1 MKKKLFILLACLLT
15 CAGLKAQNASYSGQ
29 VVDEDGYP
37 VIGATVVVKGSNPLM
52 GAVTDV
58 DGKFSFT
65 NVPSNLK
72 TLQVSYVGMTTQ
84 TVAAGRNIKVTLTAD
99 SKTLDDVVVTALG
112 ITRSK
117 KSLGY
122 AQQEVKADMLAAAAP
137 ASITSALTGK
147 VAGTQINTFGGT
159 VGASSR
165 ISIRGNSS
173 LSADQQPLIVVDGV
187 PINNSVN
194 RSGDNAYNGIDYGSG
209 LNDINVED
217 IESIDVLKGGAA
229 ALYGMRAANGVILIT
244 TKNGGK
250 QGGTKISYDGGV
262 TFDQVANIPLLQNSY
277 GQGHDGDEYHF
288 GLDDC
293 GFSSYKDWAEQSI
306 YGYAYGDGAGG
317 GTNDDW
323 DESWGPRLDVGI
335 KTPQFFSNGEAV
347 DWISRP
353 NNVKDFFQTGVTQNH
368 MVSVSNVSDKANVRA
383 SLSYR
388 GQTGTVP
395 NTDQE
400 RYGGMINSEVKLN
413 SKVWMEANAN
423 FTHTNSDNLIGQGYG
438 TNNPMISL
446 LEWTGRQVDMQ
457 ALKDNWAQKN
467 AVGEY
472 DMYNWIS
479 VFHVNPYFN
488 VYENTNSFVKDR
500 FFGKGSL
507 FFQPTEWLKLEGRLG
522 IDTYSSKS
530 TEHVYYN
537 DDYVNG
543 YFDQRIIGNTEF
555 NADFL
560 AYFNKKWGQLDFNAI
575 AGANYRD
582 NVYSYDELACDGLTV
597 PGVYTAANAM
607 SPLPTMDHSHI
618 RSNSVYANASL
629 GWADQLYLDLSA
641 RNDWSSTIKEDIFYP
656 SISLSWLPFESFNF
670 NNDTFS
676 FLKLR
681 GGYAEVGSA
690 TSAYRNS
697 YYYYA
702 ASAGFNGQTL
712 LYKSKSYPNFDLKP
726 ERAKTCEVGFE
737 LGMFQDRLHLDVA
750 YYDKSTFDQILYVS
764 TAQSSGITSKL
775 INAGQIDNNGIE
787 VQLRADIIQNKDFT
801 WNTTF
806 NFSKDVSK
814 VVSLADGLDMYD
826 MGWTWGISTTAKV
839 GDPWGDITGSAY
851 ERTEDGAIIL
861 DEWGNGTELSNQVI
875 GNVTPD
881 ALLSWRHDFTFKKN
895 WNAGFMLDMRL
906 GGDLWSQTMSHAY
919 CAGAAAITAENGCR
933 EKACVP
939 GIDVSTQYKFVQM
952 DENGNYV
959 PATVEVSAQDWYEW
973 MFTAN
978 EVYIF
983 DGSFLKLREL
993 YIGYDVPKSLLQK
1006 TKFIQAAKFS
1016 LVGNNLALLWVD
1028 KSNTM
1033 RIDPECGGV
1042 ASDSYGVGLEQS
1054 STPSCRSYGFKVNLT
1069 F

>member
-1 MKKKLFILLACLLT
+1 MKQKLILFIACLFT
-15 CAGLKAQNASYSGQ
+15 ATGIWAQNTVSGT
-29 VVDEDGYP
+29 VVDEEDYP
-37 VIGATVVVKGSNPLM
+37 VIGATVVVKGSNPMM
-52 GAVTDV
+52 GTVTDV
-58 DGKFSFT
+58 DGKFSFA
-65 NVPSNLK
+65 NVPSQYK
-72 TLQVSYVGMTTQ
+72 TLQVSYVGMKTMD
-84 TVAAGRNIKVTLTAD
+84 VAAGRNIKVTLVSDAKSID
-99 SKTLDDVVVTALG
+99 EVVVTALG
-112 ITRSK
+112 INRAK

-122 AQQEVKADMLAAAAP
+122 AQQEVKAADLTQAAP
-137 ASITSALTGK
+137 VSITSALTGK

-159 VGASSR
+159 VGASSV

-173 LSADQQPLIVVDGV
+173 LSSDQQPLIVVDGV
-187 PINNSVN
+187 PISNSAN
-194 RSGDNAYNGIDYGSG
+194 RSGDGYYTGVDYGSG

-250 QGGTKISYDGGV
+250 KGGTKISYDGGV

-277 GQGHDGDEYHF
+277 GQGHDADEYHYDLYND
-288 GLDDC
+288 GSY
-293 GFSSYKDWAEQSI
+293 SSYKDWAENSG

-323 DESWGPRLDVGI
+323 DESWGPRLDIGI
-335 KTPQFFSNGEAV
+335 KTTQFNSNGEATE
-347 DWISRP
+347 WKSNP
-353 NNVKDFFQTGVTQNH
+353 NNVRDFFQTGVTQNH
-368 MVSVSNVSDKANVRA
+368 MVSVSNVSEKANVRA

-413 SKVWMEANAN
+413 SKVWMNANAN

-438 TNNPMISL
+438 SNNPMISL
-446 LEWTGRQVDMQ
+446 LEWTGRQVDVK
-457 ALKDNWAQKN
+457 ALKEIWDEKDAAGNYNYA
-467 AVGEY
+467 
-472 DMYNWIS
+472 NWIS

-488 VYENTNSFVKDR
+488 VYENTNSYVKDR
-500 FFGKGSL
+500 FFGKGAL
-507 FFQPTEWLKLEGRLG
+507 FFQPTDWLKFEGRIG
-522 IDTYSSKS
+522 VDNYTSKS

-537 DDYVNG
+537 ADYVNG
-543 YFDQRIIGNTEF
+543 YFDQRVIASTEF

-560 AYFNKKWGQLDFNAI
+560 AYFNKKWDKLSFDGVL
-575 AGANYRD
+575 GANYRD
-582 NVYSYDELACDGLTV
+582 VVYSYDELECDGLTV
-597 PGVYTAANAM
+597 LGVYTAANAN
-607 SPLPTMDHSHI
+607 PIATMDHSWI

-629 GWADQLYLDLSA
+629 GYADQLYLDLSA
-641 RNDWSSTIKEDIFYP
+641 RNDWSSTINDPIFYP
-656 SISLSWLPFESFNF
+656 SVSVSWLPFETFGV

-681 GGYAEVGSA
+681 GGFAEVGNA

-702 ASAGFNGQTL
+702 SSAGFNGTTL
-712 LYKSKSYPNFDLKP
+712 MYKSKSYPNFDLKP
-726 ERAKTCEVGFE
+726 ERAQTLEFGFE
-737 LGMFQDRLHLDVA
+737 LGLFQDRLHLDVA

-764 TAQSSGITSKL
+764 TAYSSGITSKL

-787 VQLRADIIQNKDFT
+787 VQLRADIIKNKNFN

-814 VVSLADGLDMYD
+814 IVSLADGLDKYD

-861 DEWGNGTELSNQVI
+861 DEYGNGTELSNQVI

-881 ALLSWRHDFTFKKN
+881 ALLSWRHDFSFLKN

-919 CAGAAAITAENGCR
+919 CAGSAAITAENGVR

-939 GIDVSTQYKFVQM
+939 GKDISTQYTFVQW
-952 DENGNYV
+952 DDATQSYV
-959 PATVEVSAQDWYEW
+959 PATCEVAAQDWFEW
-973 MFTAN
+973 QFTAN

-983 DGSFLKLREL
+983 DGSFLKLREA
-993 YIGYDVPKSLLQK
+993 YIGYDVPKQWLKK
-1006 TKFIQAAKFS
+1006 TKFIDAAKISF
-1016 LVGNNLALLWVD
+1016 VGNNLALLWVH

-1042 ASDSYGVGLEQS
+1042 NSNSYGIGLEQS

>member
-1 MKKKLFILLACLLT
+1 MKQKLILLFACLFT
-15 CAGLKAQNASYSGQ
+15 ATGIWAQNTVSGT
-29 VVDEDGYP
+29 VVDDEDYP
-37 VIGATVVVKGSNPLM
+37 VIGATVVVKGSNPMM
-52 GAVTDV
+52 GTVTDV
-58 DGKFSFT
+58 DGKFSFA
-65 NVPSNLK
+65 NVPSQYK
-72 TLQVSYVGMTTQ
+72 TLQVSYVGMKTID
-84 TVAAGRNIKVTLTAD
+84 VAVGRNIKVTLTSDAKSID
-99 SKTLDDVVVTALG
+99 EVVVTALG
-112 ITRSK
+112 INRAK

-122 AQQEVKADMLAAAAP
+122 AQQEVKAADLTAAAP

-159 VGASSR
+159 VGASSI

-173 LSADQQPLIVVDGV
+173 LGSEQQPLIVVDGV
-187 PINNSVN
+187 PISNSPN
-194 RSGDNAYNGIDYGSG
+194 RSGDGYYNGVDFGSG

-250 QGGTKISYDGGV
+250 RGGTTISYDGGV

-277 GQGHDGDEYHF
+277 GQGHDADEYHYSLY
-288 GLDDC
+288 GE
-293 GFSSYKDWAEQSI
+293 GYSSYKDWAENSG
-306 YGYAYGDGAGG
+306 YGYAFGDGAGG
-317 GTNDDW
+317 GNNDYW
-323 DESWGPRLDVGI
+323 DESWGPRLDIGI
-335 KTPQFFSNGEAV
+335 MTPQFDSNGEATPWV
-347 DWISRP
+347 SRP
-353 NNVKDFFQTGVTQNH
+353 NNVRDFFQTGVTQNH
-368 MVSVSNVSDKANVRA
+368 MISVSNVSEKANVRA

-413 SKVWMEANAN
+413 NKVWMNANAN

-438 TNNPMISL
+438 SNNPMISL
-446 LEWTGRQVDMQ
+446 LEWTGRQVNMQ
-457 ALKDNWAQKN
+457 SLKEMWDEKDGAGNYTFA
-467 AVGEY
+467 
-472 DMYNWIS
+472 NWIN

-507 FFQPTEWLKLEGRLG
+507 FFQPAEWVKLEGRLG
-522 IDTYSSKS
+522 IDTYNSMSK
-530 TEHVYYN
+530 ERVYYN
-537 DDYVNG
+537 SDYVDG
-543 YFDQRIIGNTEF
+543 YFNQRAISSTEF
-555 NADFL
+555 NADAI
-560 AYFNKKWGQLDFNAI
+560 AYFTKKWDKLSFDGVL
-575 AGANYRD
+575 GANYRD
-582 NVYSYDELACDGLTV
+582 VVYSYDQLECDGLTV
-597 PGVYTAANAM
+597 LGVYTAANAV
-607 SPLPTMDHSHI
+607 PVPTMDHSWI
-618 RSNSVYANASL
+618 RSNSVYANASF
-629 GWADQLYLDLSA
+629 GYADQLYIDMSA
-641 RNDWSSTIKEDIFYP
+641 RNDWSSTIKAPIFYP
-656 SISLSWLPFESFNF
+656 SISLSWLPFETFKVNS
-670 NNDTFS
+670 DVFS

-681 GGYAEVGSA
+681 GGYAEVGNA

-702 ASAGFNGQTL
+702 SSAGFNNTTL
-712 LYKSKSYPNFDLKP
+712 LFKSKSYPNFDLRP
-726 ERAKTCEVGFE
+726 ERAKTLEFGFE

-750 YYDKSTFDQILYVS
+750 YYDKSTIDQILSVS

-787 VQLRADIIQNKDFT
+787 VQLRGEIIKQKNFT
-801 WNTTF
+801 WSSTF

-814 VVSLADGLDMYD
+814 IVELTEGIDTYD

-851 ERTEDGAIIL
+851 ERNEDGAIIL
-861 DEWGNGTELSNQVI
+861 DADGNGTELSNQVI

-881 ALLSWRHDFTFKKN
+881 ALMSWRNDFTINKN
-895 WNAGFMLDMRL
+895 WSAGFMLDMRL
-906 GGDLWSQTMSHAY
+906 GGDLWSQTMAHSY
-919 CAGAAAITAENGCR
+919 CAGAASITAENGVR

-939 GIDVSTQYKFVQM
+939 GKDISTQYDFVQS
-952 DENGNYV
+952 DGNGGWV
-959 PATVEVSAQDWYEW
+959 PATCEVSAQDWFEW
-973 MFTAN
+973 QFTGS

-983 DGSFLKLREL
+983 DGSFLKLREA
-993 YIGYDVPKSLLQK
+993 YIGYNVPKQWLKK
-1006 TKFIQAAKFS
+1006 TKFIQDAKLSF
-1016 LVGNNLALLWVD
+1016 VGNNLALLWVH

-1042 ASDSYGVGLEQS
+1042 NSNSYGIGLEQS